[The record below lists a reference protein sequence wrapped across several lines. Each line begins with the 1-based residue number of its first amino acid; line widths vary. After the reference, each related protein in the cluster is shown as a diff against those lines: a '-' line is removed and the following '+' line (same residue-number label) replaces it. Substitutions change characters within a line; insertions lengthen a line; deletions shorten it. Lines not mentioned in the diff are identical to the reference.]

1 MAFRLKN
8 SSNIFY
14 LVFFII
20 FNILTSI
27 SFAQSAVDTL
37 SVDGIRASLQQIEA
51 TLERKDLSD
60 KELLDLRTRVEPLV
74 ENLKEYIAKQ
84 TPKLEGLKARV
95 EQLTPKDSAT
105 KELVPKDAVKGET
118 KPDAPE
124 PDIKTPSV
132 SESLSLVKEREDQA
146 RILKETD
153 ANLRSARYE
162 AERGQQLLNTIS
174 ERRRVLFTRALLD
187 RSQSLISPTLWL
199 DIAQILPNEM
209 RLIGRFFGEWW
220 GSAYQNLDL
229 WRVFILA
236 GFIVTLLILAPR
248 VLRFIYKFEGRSK
261 TITTPTRLLK
271 AITAL
276 RIIFGATIAPA
287 LICFLSYFVI
297 KSLGLISGRIDDL
310 GLSLSFGISFLFFA
324 RAMNRAIIPATEPN
338 WRIFNMRDELA
349 AKLQWVVASVSLT
362 LIIGKMVEALFHAIV
377 APLTIIIAIKG
388 VIAVIVAAI
397 IVQALRSLTVETIP
411 VLDEDCFGPNTSIE
425 PEKANWFR
433 IAGWVFCAIILLAT
447 ATGFIAFASF
457 LSTQIV
463 WVVTV
468 IILLMLA
475 LIIIDEVIGR
485 GMSSEGLLGRR
496 MKNSVG
502 LKTGS
507 IDQISIIS
515 SGLLRLTVFFIAL
528 FLVLAPWGVDS
539 GDLTGYLKSAF
550 FGFSVAGVTISFST
564 IASALIIF
572 ILGVTLTRSIQRWLD
587 LRYLPF
593 TGLDVGLR
601 NSIKTI
607 FGYVGILIASALAF
621 SAAGLSL
628 DKLTIVAG
636 ALSVGIGFGLQSIV
650 NNFVSGLILLWERP
664 LRVGDWIAVG
674 GEEGIVKRINVRAT
688 EIETFDKASLIVPNS
703 EFISGRV
710 KNWVHSNHQARIIIP
725 ISVKNSTDPKRI
737 EAILSEVALAHRE
750 VLSQPAPRVLF
761 MKITDSSLDFELRC
775 IVDVDVM
782 AITRSELLF
791 ALYAR
796 LQTEG
801 IDMPMTTRT
810 VEIADMDKLG
820 SAIAA
825 SMAVVDKKEV

>member
-1 MAFRLKN
+1 MIYRLKN
-8 SSNIFY
+8 ALNIFY
-14 LVFFII
+14 AVFFIT
-20 FNILTSI
+20 FTSI
-27 SFAQSAVDTL
+27 SFAQDTPDTL
-37 SVDGIRASLQQIEA
+37 SVDGVRASLQQIEA
-51 TLERKDLSD
+51 TLERKDLND

-74 ENLKEYIAKQ
+74 ESLKEYIAKQ

-95 EQLTPKDSAT
+95 EQLTSKESASKDIVKTDPKSDIPEST
-105 KELVPKDAVKGET
+105 
-118 KPDAPE
+118 PDLKAPL
-124 PDIKTPSV
+124 S
-132 SESLSLVKEREDQA
+132 SENLNQVKERDDQA

-153 ANLRSARYE
+153 NALRNARYE
-162 AERGQQLLNTIS
+162 LERGQQILNTIS

-187 RSQSLISPTLWL
+187 RSQSILSPALWL
-199 DIAQILPNEM
+199 NIAQILPNEL

-220 GSAYQNLDL
+220 DYARQNLDL
-229 WRVFILA
+229 WRITFLA
-236 GFIVTLLILAPR
+236 GFVLLMLFLAPR
-248 VLRFIYKFEGRSK
+248 VLRFVYSFEGRSEAV
-261 TITTPTRLLK
+261 TAPTRLAK
-271 AITAL
+271 AVTAL
-276 RIIFGATIAPA
+276 RIILSATLTPS

-297 KSLGLISGRIDDL
+297 KSLGLMSGKAEDIVL
-310 GLSLSFGISFLFFA
+310 TLTFGVSFLFFA
-324 RAMNRAIIPATEPN
+324 RAMNRAVIPSNQPK
-338 WRIFNMRDELA
+338 WRIFEMRDEVA
-349 AKLQWVVASVSLT
+349 VKLQWVIASVSLT
-362 LIIGKMVEALFHAIV
+362 LMIGKITEALFHVIV
-377 APLTIIIAIKG
+377 APLVIAIAIKG
-388 VIAVIVAAI
+388 MVAVIVAVI
-397 IVQALRSLTVETIP
+397 IVQALRSLSFDDAP
-411 VLDEDCFGPNTSIE
+411 LSQDEECLGPRTGSTTLNE
-425 PEKANWFR
+425 PERANWLR
-433 IAGWVFCAIILLAT
+433 IIGWAFCAIILLAA
-447 ATGFIAFASF
+447 ATGFIALASF

-468 IILLMLA
+468 IVLLILV

-485 GMSSEGLLGRR
+485 GMSSEGLLGRQ

-507 IDQISIIS
+507 IEQISIIS
-515 SGLLRLTVFFIAL
+515 SGLLRIAVFFIAL

-564 IASALIIF
+564 IATALIIF
-572 ILGVTLTRSIQRWLD
+572 ILGVTLTRSVQRWLEM
-587 LRYLPF
+587 RYLPI
-593 TGLDVGLR
+593 TGLDIGLR

-710 KNWVHSNHQARIIIP
+710 KNWVHSNRQARIIIP

-782 AITRSELLF
+782 ATTRSELLF

-801 IDMPMTTRT
+801 IDMPSATRT
-810 VEIADMDKLG
+810 VEIADMDRLG
-820 SAIAA
+820 SAIVA
-825 SMAVVDKKEV
+825 SMAVTDKKEV

>member
-1 MAFRLKN
+1 MVSQLKN
-8 SSNIFY
+8 ALNVFY
-14 LVFFII
+14 VIFFII
-20 FNILTSI
+20 LTSS
-27 SFAQSAVDTL
+27 SFAQDASETI

-60 KELLDLRTRVEPLV
+60 KELLDLRGRVEPLV
-74 ENLKEYIAKQ
+74 EIIKEYIAKQ
-84 TPKLEGLKARV
+84 SPKLEGLKARID
-95 EQLTPKDSAT
+95 QLTPKDTA
-105 KELVPKDAVKGET
+105 KVEPKSEGQEVDA
-118 KPDAPE
+118 
-124 PDIKTPSV
+124 KTPV
-132 SESLSLVKEREDQA
+132 AIDNLSLTKEREDQA

-153 ANLRSARYE
+153 ANLRNARYE
-162 AERGQQLLNTIS
+162 AERGQQILNTIS

-187 RSQSLISPTLWL
+187 RSQPLISPALWL
-199 DIAQILPNEM
+199 NIAQILPNEL

-220 GSAYQNLDL
+220 ESARQNLDL
-229 WRVFILA
+229 WRVILLA
-236 GFIVTLLILAPR
+236 GFIFALLFFAPR
-248 VLRFIYKFEGRSK
+248 VLRFVYKFEGRVE
-261 TITTPTRLLK
+261 TTTSPTRLKK

-276 RIIFGATIAPA
+276 RIIFGATIAPSA
-287 LICFLSYFVI
+287 ICFLSYLII
-297 KSLGLISGRIDDL
+297 KSLGLISGKVDDL
-310 GLSLSFGISFLFFA
+310 VLSLTFGISFLFFA
-324 RAMNRAIIPATEPN
+324 RAMNRALIPVDQPK
-338 WRIFNMRDELA
+338 WRIFEMRDELA
-349 AKLQWVVASVSLT
+349 IKLQWVVASVSLS
-362 LIIGKMVEALFHAIV
+362 LVIGKLVEALFHAIV
-377 APLTIIIAIKG
+377 APLSLIIAIKG
-388 VIAVIVAAI
+388 VTAVIVAI
-397 IVQALRSLTVETIP
+397 IIIQALRSLSVENEQ
-411 VLDEDCFGPNTSIE
+411 VLEDEACLGSNTSPE
-425 PEKANWFR
+425 PEKANWLR
-433 IAGWVFCAIILLAT
+433 LVGWAFCAVILA
-447 ATGFIAFASF
+447 AAAAGFIALASF

-463 WVVTV
+463 WAATV
-468 IILLMLA
+468 IILLILV
-475 LIIIDEVIGR
+475 LIIIDEVIGK
-485 GMSSEGLLGRR
+485 GMSSEGLLGRQ

-515 SGLLRLTVFFIAL
+515 SGLLRLVVFFIAL

-572 ILGVTLTRSIQRWLD
+572 VLGVTLTRSIQRWLE
-587 LRYLPF
+587 LRYLPI
-593 TGLDVGLR
+593 TGLDIGLR

-710 KNWVHSNHQARIIIP
+710 KNWVHSNRQARIIIP

-737 EAILSEVALAHRE
+737 EAILNEVALAHRD

-782 AITRSELLF
+782 ATTRSELLF

-810 VEIADMDKLG
+810 VEIADMDRLG

-825 SMAVVDKKEV
+825 SMTVIDKKLPV